1 LNEETWDMIG
11 HEEFGLMKPSAV
23 LINCAR
29 GGVVDERALARALRE
44 GRIAGA
50 GVDVLSAEPPREE
63 NPLLAPD
70 VPNLIVT
77 PHVAWAGREAQQ
89 VLADQLVD
97 NIEAFVSGK
106 Q

>member
-1 LNEETWDMIG
+1 MLIPIV
-11 HEEFGLMKPSAV
+11 LMS
-23 LINCAR
+23 LAR
-29 GGVVDERALARALRE
+29 GTDPTASPAGGEQSARGEVDERVLARALRE

-89 VLADQLVD
+89 ILADQLVD
-97 NIEAFVSGK
+97 KIEAFVLRRK

>member
-1 LNEETWDMIG
+1 MMG
-11 HEEFGLMKPSAV
+11 REEFALMKPSAV

-29 GGVVDERALARALRE
+29 GGVVDEAALAEALRE
-44 GRIAGA
+44 GGLAGA

-63 NPLLAPD
+63 NPLLASD
-70 VPNLIVT
+70 VPNLILT

-89 VLADQLVD
+89 ALADQLID
-97 NIEAFVSGK
+97 NITAFVLQRK